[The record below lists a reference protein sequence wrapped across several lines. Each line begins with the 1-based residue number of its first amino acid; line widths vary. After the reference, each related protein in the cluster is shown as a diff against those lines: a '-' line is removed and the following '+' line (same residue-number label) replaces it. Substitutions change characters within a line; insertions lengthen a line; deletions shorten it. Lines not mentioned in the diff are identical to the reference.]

1 MTMAPII
8 RPWSR
13 AARLSELEPNI
24 GKGERGGMAVLRHA
38 KSPEA
43 QKGARPALGFS
54 PSGIALLPGRGHNL
68 GAAGKFPETMSRL
81 GYGPDGGAWA
91 RPLGSAL
98 FIREEI
104 PA

>member
-1 MTMAPII
+1 M
-8 RPWSR
+8 
-13 AARLSELEPNI
+13 
-24 GKGERGGMAVLRHA
+24 LRHA

-68 GAAGKFPETMSRL
+68 AAAGKFPETMSRV
-81 GYGPDGGAWA
+81 GYGPDGGAWD

-98 FIREEI
+98 YIREEI